1 MAIAG
6 AGELA
11 WWVKHHVNVRIRV
24 QIPRT
29 HVKLDAVVSI
39 YNPSVRIRGGDGRI
53 LGSSVRPAAWRA
65 QWETRDCLFLV
76 EDRD

>member
-11 WWVKHHVNVRIRV
+11 WRVRHHANVRTRV

-29 HVKLDAVVSI
+29 HVKLDVVVSA
-39 YNPSVRIRGGDGRI
+39 YNPSVPMSG
-53 LGSSVRPAAWRA
+53 
-65 QWETRDCLFLV
+65 
-76 EDRD
+76 